1 MIHLKHFTNLIVG
14 NIQLPTNI
22 ILSVGYN
29 ANQITYYAQLFKET
43 NGNLEKISNIAV
55 AKTEIEAVLILTN
68 ELLRLTN
75 EAPIN
80 NTFVSCPL
88 SITEKD
94 DNTIVVNRDEMLG
107 RFNKQLDAIESTYNT
122 TRKPFATN
130 E

>member
-1 MIHLKHFTNLIVG
+1 MIHLKHFRNLIVG

-29 ANQITYYAQLFKET
+29 ANQISYHAQLFKET
-43 NGNLEKISNIAV
+43 NGNLEKISDIGV
-55 AKTEIEAVLILTN
+55 AKTEIEAVLMLTN

-75 EAPIN
+75 ETPISKS
-80 NTFVSCPL
+80 FVSCPL
-88 SITEKD
+88 NFIEQD
-94 DNTIVVNRDEMLG
+94 DNTIVVDRDEMLVH
-107 RFNKQLDAIESTYNT
+107 FNRQLDLIESTYNT

>member
-1 MIHLKHFTNLIVG
+1 MIHLKHFNNLIVG
-14 NIQLPTNI
+14 NTQLPTDI

-43 NGNLEKISNIAV
+43 NGNLEKISEIGV

-68 ELLRLTN
+68 ELLRLTD
-75 EAPIN
+75 EAPTN
-80 NTFVSCPL
+80 STFVSCPL

-94 DNTIVVNRDEMLG
+94 DNTIIVNRDEML
-107 RFNKQLDAIESTYNT
+107 RCFNKQLDLIESTYNT

>member
-1 MIHLKHFTNLIVG
+1 MIHLKHFNNLIVG
-14 NIQLPTNI
+14 NTQLPTDI

-43 NGNLEKISNIAV
+43 NGNLEKISEIGV

-68 ELLRLTN
+68 ELLRLTD
-75 EAPIN
+75 EAPTN
-80 NTFVSCPL
+80 STFVSCPL

-94 DNTIVVNRDEMLG
+94 DNTIIVNRDEMLR
-107 RFNKQLDAIESTYNT
+107 RFNKQLDLIESTYNT